1 MKSWR
6 TSSLSSSSYSLL
18 CLPTTASSLLLS
30 NACCARFST
39 LPLTYAVFLSP
50 ISSTYQPL
58 DEHPS
63 FFGGG
68 RRPRKMDSPLPSV
81 VGEERAW
88 GNPTRWPQRA
98 PRVPLVGCQEMGC
111 KNRRKMHPQIRK
123 AQEGRQEGKQGFCHC
138 FLHHVSSVRLIWWI
152 NFDFIAMWCP
162 LWRAFCEWWASSAV
176 ELVIFPTRSLRPSSL
191 IFACGMYL
199 LNYGEALLIL
209 C

>member
-1 MKSWR
+1 MKNIFPLLLQLFTALSTNDSLESAALQR
-6 TSSLSSSSYSLL
+6 LLCKIFYASINVCSLSE
-18 CLPTTASSLLLS
+18 S
-30 NACCARFST
+30 NFFD
-39 LPLTYAVFLSP
+39 LPL
-50 ISSTYQPL
+50 PL

-63 FFGGG
+63 IFGWG

-138 FLHHVSSVRLIWWI
+138 FLHHVSSVEVNLMDQLWFYSYVVPVMESLLRVMSVKRGGGGYLP
-152 NFDFIAMWCP
+152 DKVTQTVLSYLRMWY
-162 LWRAFCEWWASSAV
+162 
-176 ELVIFPTRSLRPSSL
+176 VIFLITRR
-191 IFACGMYL
+191 
-199 LNYGEALLIL
+199 L